1 MSSLRIFV
9 ADDHEVVR
17 KGLMSL
23 LQAHRSGR
31 YAGEVKTR
39 TDVGVSMQGLYRTDT
54 LLHSARRAWCRFQ
67 LPRVWPF

>member
-23 LQAHRSGR
+23 LRAHRSGR

-39 TDVGVSMQGLYRTDT
+39 TDVGVSKHARPLSHRYAAALCSKGL
-54 LLHSARRAWCRFQ
+54 
-67 LPRVWPF
+67 V